1 MPCFVCRPGLL
12 LALLLAAFAPLRAAA
27 AAGPAW
33 SSNVR
38 VFEVEMTRAAAE
50 KQRERFSLPQL
61 RIYDAKGRRIHASDG
76 YDTEFAAVLNPLFQG
91 KGKAEKAL
99 LKTDLATMQGA
110 QGQPLAPLPAAD
122 FTVVELWADWCIPCH
137 AQSRQLA
144 GILRSHPNRTFNLLH
159 VEADMSKILG
169 AKNGRPPAPKFE
181 MDAETARK
189 LEDPSTSA
197 QEKDKL
203 VEEMMFKKHPP
214 APEKPQTVKPP
225 TTKPPGRR

>member
-1 MPCFVCRPGLL
+1 MPRFLLCPGLS
-12 LALLLAAFAPLRAAA
+12 LALLLAALGPLRAAA
-27 AAGPAW
+27 ADGPAW
-33 SSNVR
+33 PSNVR
-38 VFEVEMTRAAAE
+38 VFEVEMTKAAAE

-61 RIYDAKGRRIHASDG
+61 RVYDAKGRLLHSSDG
-76 YDTEFAAVLNPLFQG
+76 YDAEFGAALNPLFQG
-91 KGKAEKAL
+91 KGKAKKEL
-99 LKTDLATMQGA
+99 LKTDLATMQRP

-144 GILRSHPNRTFNLLH
+144 GILRGHPNRSFNLLH
-159 VEADMSKILG
+159 VEADMPKILG
-169 AKNGRPPAPKFE
+169 AKTNRPPAPKFE

-225 TTKPPGRR
+225 TTKPPRL